1 MERNLGLD
9 VLRVALALM
18 VVGLHAQLLAGVSPM
33 WNHLLVDG
41 LFRAAVPVFLV
52 INGYYLFETER
63 AGRFGAWLGGTAG
76 LYAFWT
82 IAYLPLHLPGPL
94 GDRQALARFAADL
107 VLGFWHL
114 WYVAALLAAG
124 VVLHALRRWPTRALL
139 ALAAALYLAGC
150 GLQLEALY
158 GPHPLSNRVYR
169 SFLLDALPFL
179 VVGYVIRREDF
190 RPSAAACMAAAG
202 AGAAGVMAESLA
214 SFAWSPRAG
223 DVDLFFSLALLGP
236 ALFLAA
242 RRLRLVGRSR
252 QLARV
257 ASSVYFVHVAVL
269 VLAGRWLHLAPGP
282 GLFAGVAA
290 ASFTLS
296 PLVLALARRFPVVLG
311 GAGRAAQAAAEV
323 EGARPQATKSGLSKP
338 ALP

>member
-9 VLRVALALM
+9 VLRLALALM
-18 VVGLHAQLLAGVSPM
+18 VIGLHAELLAGVSPM

-52 INGYYLFETER
+52 INGYYFFDTVQR
-63 AGRFGAWLGGTAG
+63 GRVRAWLTGTAG

-82 IAYLPLHLPGPL
+82 IAYLPLHAPGSAA
-94 GDRQALARFAADL
+94 DRHAWARFAVDL

-124 VVLHALRRWPTRALL
+124 AVLALLRRWSSRTLL

-150 GLQLEALY
+150 ALQLETLY
-158 GPHPLSNRVYR
+158 GSHAFSNRIYR

-190 RPSAAACMAAAG
+190 RPSLGACLAAAC

-214 SFAWSPRAG
+214 SFVWSARSG
-223 DVDLFFSLALLGP
+223 NVDLFFSLALLGP

-242 RRLRLVGRSR
+242 RHVEVAAPTRG
-252 QLARV
+252 LAKV
-257 ASSVYFVHVAVL
+257 ASSVYFVHVAIL
-269 VLAGRWLHLAPGP
+269 VLAGRWLHLEQGP
-282 GLFAGVAA
+282 ALFGLVAL
-290 ASFTLS
+290 ASLGLS
-296 PLVLALARRFPVVLG
+296 PLVVALARRFPVVLG
-311 GAGRAAQAAAEV
+311 GAGRAVQA
-323 EGARPQATKSGLSKP
+323 P
-338 ALP
+338 AS